1 MQSLAGKPVEVP
13 KREATHQYPKS
24 KGALLMKTKNNW
36 QLVLIKKQKEKEQRE
51 HQAKLAMAMR

>member
-1 MQSLAGKPVEVP
+1 VEVP

-36 QLVLIKKQKEKEQRE
+36 QLILIKQQKEKEQRK